1 MGEVYVEN
9 SSNKGGWFNITNF
22 EGEVAWNA
30 DGKGGN
36 NEGWATIYYYP
47 NNDNM
52 NRRSAALRIR
62 GSVKDSQNDLVD
74 FVASDVH
81 HDREN
86 FMLKAKTFVEK
97 KYGKDRANKLF
108 IENAKKLIEG

>member
-1 MGEVYVEN
+1 M
-9 SSNKGGWFNITNF
+9 
-22 EGEVAWNA
+22 
-30 DGKGGN
+30 
-36 NEGWATIYYYP
+36 
-47 NNDNM
+47 
-52 NRRSAALRIR
+52 
-62 GSVKDSQNDLVD
+62 D